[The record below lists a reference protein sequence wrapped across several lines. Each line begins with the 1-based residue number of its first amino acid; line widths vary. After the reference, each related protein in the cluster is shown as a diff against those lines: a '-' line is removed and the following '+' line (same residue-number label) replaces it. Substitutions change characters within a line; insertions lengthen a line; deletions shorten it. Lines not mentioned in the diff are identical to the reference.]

1 MKFRTRRIII
11 TALIAEFLAV
21 AALIAVP
28 VALTIF
34 GGVALFG
41 SAEADLQ
48 RYGRWVAPIAGFP
61 FCLLGGWWVARR
73 WDRDRQWNG
82 LALGLLVAGLDL
94 ALLAV
99 AGAPLAWIFI
109 VSTAL
114 RVGGGWLGGGLA
126 GAQSR

>member
-1 MKFRTRRIII
+1 MKFRIRRIII
-11 TALIAEFLAV
+11 TALVAESMAV

-28 VALTIF
+28 VVLTIY

-48 RYGRWVAPIAGFP
+48 RYGRWVVPISGFP

-73 WDRDRQWNG
+73 WDHDRLWNG
-82 LALGLLVAGLDL
+82 LAFGLLVAVLDV
-94 ALLAV
+94 ALLAF
-99 AGAPLAWIFI
+99 AGAPLAWIFV

-114 RVGGGWLGGGLA
+114 RVGGGWLGSGLV